1 MKAPSGIAGINPK
14 AELTGASV
22 TMRIGDFKE
31 TYTSDQAVFASPTSR
46 FWLGV
51 LFALLFIF
59 PFVAGD
65 YLLFMA
71 NLTGI
76 AIIGAVGLNILTG
89 FAGQISLG
97 HAAFIGIGGYT
108 AAILSTRFH
117 LPFLLCLPLSGAMA
131 ALFGIVVGG
140 PSLRLKGLYLCI
152 ATLAAQLI
160 LEFVF
165 VHWESMT
172 GGIRGINLPA
182 PAIFGWVLDNDFKFY
197 FLTLALVIV
206 CVSVARNLFRTRV
219 GRAFIAIR
227 DRDISAELM
236 GINLMHYKLYAF
248 GVSSFLAGLSGC
260 LWVNFLKTVTPEH
273 FPLLESVRYLAMIIV
288 GGMGSIL
295 GSIFG
300 AIFMTTIPE
309 VIKTILGLIVDVFP
323 TAMRFLFPLQQIIFG
338 LLIIIFLVFEPHG
351 LAEIWRR
358 IKNYFHLWPF
368 EH

>member
-1 MKAPSGIAGINPK
+1 
-14 AELTGASV
+14 
-22 TMRIGDFKE
+22 MRIGNFKE
-31 TYTSDQAVFASPTSR
+31 TYASDQAVFGTPTSR
-46 FWLGV
+46 FWLAV
-51 LFALLFIF
+51 LFVLLLIF

-65 YLLFMA
+65 YFLFMA
-71 NLTGI
+71 NLAGI

-97 HAAFIGIGGYT
+97 HAAFIGVGGYT
-108 AAILSTRFH
+108 AAILATRLH
-117 LPFLLCLPLSGAMA
+117 LPFLVCLPLSGLMA
-131 ALFGIVVGG
+131 AIFGIVVGG

-172 GGIRGINLPA
+172 GGIRGINLPTPEICGYA
-182 PAIFGWVLDNDFKFY
+182 LDNDFKFY
-197 FLTLALVIV
+197 FLTLTMVLA
-206 CVSVARNLFRTRV
+206 CVTAARNLFRTRV

-236 GINLMHYKLYAF
+236 GINLMCYKTYAF
-248 GVSSFLAGLSGC
+248 AVSSFMAGLAGC

-300 AIFMTTIPE
+300 AIFMTLAPE
-309 VIKTILGLIVDVFP
+309 AIKTLLGLLVNLFP
-323 TAMRFLFPLQQIIFG
+323 TAMSFLFPLQQVIFG
-338 LLIIIFLVFEPHG
+338 LLIVLFLVFEPHG

>member
-1 MKAPSGIAGINPK
+1 
-14 AELTGASV
+14 
-22 TMRIGDFKE
+22 MRIGDFKE
-31 TYTSDQAVFASPTSR
+31 SYAADQAVFQNNTSR

-51 LFALLFIF
+51 LFVLLAVF
-59 PFVAGD
+59 PFAAGD

-71 NLTGI
+71 NLAGI

-97 HAAFIGIGGYT
+97 HAAFIGVGGYT
-108 AAILSTRFH
+108 AAILATRFN
-117 LPFLLCLPLSGAMA
+117 LPFLVCLPLSGLTA
-131 ALFGIVVGG
+131 AAFGIIVGG

-152 ATLAAQLI
+152 ATLSAQLI

-165 VHWESMT
+165 VHWESVT
-172 GGIRGINLPA
+172 GGIRGINLA
-182 PAIFGWVLDNDFKFY
+182 PPELFGIVLDNDFKFY
-197 FLTLALVIV
+197 FLTLPLVV
-206 CVSVARNLFRTRV
+206 LCVTAARNLFRTRV

-236 GINLMHYKLYAF
+236 GISLVRYKTYAF
-248 GVSSFLAGLSGC
+248 ALSSFMAGISGC

-273 FPLLESVRYLAMIIV
+273 FPLMESVRYLAMIIV
-288 GGMGSIL
+288 GGLGSIL

-300 AIFMTTIPE
+300 ALFMTIVPE
-309 VIKTILGLIVDVFP
+309 AIKSLLGLLVGIFP
-323 TAMRFLFPLQQIIFG
+323 TAMSFLFPLQQVIFG
-338 LLIIIFLVFEPHG
+338 LLIVVFLVFEPHG

-358 IKNYFHLWPF
+358 VKNYFRLWPF

>member
-1 MKAPSGIAGINPK
+1 
-14 AELTGASV
+14 
-22 TMRIGDFKE
+22 MRIGDFKE
-31 TYTSDQAVFASPTSR
+31 TYASDQAVFKNAVSR
-46 FWLGV
+46 LWMGI
-51 LFALLFIF
+51 LFALLLIF

-71 NLTGI
+71 NLCGI
-76 AIIGAVGLNILTG
+76 SIIGAVGLNILTG

-97 HAAFIGIGGYT
+97 HAAFIGVGGYT
-108 AAILSTRFH
+108 AAILSTRFN
-117 LPFLLCLPLSGAMA
+117 LPILLCLPLSGLMSAF
-131 ALFGIVVGG
+131 FGIIVGG

-160 LEFVF
+160 LEFIF

-172 GGIRGINLPA
+172 GGIRGINLSP
-182 PAIFGWVLDNDFKFY
+182 PEIFGFVLDNDFKFY
-197 FLTLALVIV
+197 FLTLSMVILCVAL
-206 CVSVARNLFRTRV
+206 ARNLFKTRV

-236 GINLMHYKLYAF
+236 GINLLRYKMYAF
-248 GVSSFLAGLSGC
+248 AVSSFLAGLSGC

-273 FPLLESVRYLAMIIV
+273 FPLLESVRYLAMVIV

-300 AIFMTTIPE
+300 ALFMTVVPE
-309 VIKTILGLIVDVFP
+309 AIKTLLGLLVNIFP
-323 TAMRFLFPLQQIIFG
+323 TAMSFLFPLQQVIFG
-338 LLIIIFLVFEPHG
+338 LLIVIFLVFEPHG
-351 LAEIWRR
+351 LAEIWSRV
-358 IKNYFHLWPF
+358 KNYFHLWPF

>member
-1 MKAPSGIAGINPK
+1 
-14 AELTGASV
+14 
-22 TMRIGDFKE
+22 MRIGDFKE
-31 TYTSDQAVFASPTSR
+31 TYASDQAVFINATSR

-51 LFALLFIF
+51 LFVILFIF

-71 NLTGI
+71 NLAGI
-76 AIIGAVGLNILTG
+76 TIIGAVGLNILTG

-97 HAAFIGIGGYT
+97 HAAFIGVGGYT
-108 AAILSTRFH
+108 AAILSTRFN
-117 LPFLLCLPLSGAMA
+117 LPFLLILPLSGLMSAF
-131 ALFGIVVGG
+131 FGIIVGG

-165 VHWESMT
+165 VHWEAMT
-172 GGIRGINLPA
+172 GGIRGINVEP
-182 PAIFGWVLDNDFKFY
+182 PQIFGMVLDNDFKFY
-197 FLTLALVIV
+197 FLTLIMVIL
-206 CVSVARNLFRTRV
+206 CVTAARNLFRTRV

-236 GINLMHYKLYAF
+236 GINLLTYKTYAF
-248 GVSSFLAGLSGC
+248 AVSSFMAGLSGC

-273 FPLLESVRYLAMIIV
+273 FPLMESIRYLAMIIV

-295 GSIFG
+295 GSILG
-300 AIFMTTIPE
+300 AIFMTMIPE
-309 VIKTILGLIVDVFP
+309 LIKSALGLLVNVFP
-323 TAMRFLFPLQQIIFG
+323 MAMSFLFPMQQVIFG
-338 LLIIIFLVFEPHG
+338 LLIVIFLVFEPHG
-351 LAEIWRR
+351 LAEIWNR

>member
-1 MKAPSGIAGINPK
+1 MH
-14 AELTGASV
+14 
-22 TMRIGDFKE
+22 IGDFKE
-31 TYTSDQAVFASPTSR
+31 TYSSDQAVFINNTSR

-51 LFALLFIF
+51 LFALLILF

-71 NLTGI
+71 NLAGI
-76 AIIGAVGLNILTG
+76 TIIGAVGLNILTG
-89 FAGQISLG
+89 FTGLISLG
-97 HAAFIGIGGYT
+97 HAAFIGVGGYT
-108 AAILSTRFH
+108 AAILSTRFD
-117 LPFLLCLPLSGAMA
+117 LPFLLCLPLSGLMA
-131 ALFGIVVGG
+131 AFFGIIVGG

-172 GGIRGINLPA
+172 GGIRGMNISP
-182 PAIFGWVLDNDFKFY
+182 PQIFGYVLDNDFKFY
-197 FLTLALVIV
+197 FVTLVMVIL
-206 CVSVARNLFRTRV
+206 CVTFARNLFRTRV

-236 GINLMHYKLYAF
+236 GINLLRYKTYAF
-248 GVSSFLAGLSGC
+248 ALSSFMAGISGC
-260 LWVNFLKTVTPEH
+260 LWVNFLKTITPEH
-273 FPLLESVRYLAMIIV
+273 FPLMESVRYLAMIIV

-295 GSIFG
+295 GSILG
-300 AIFMTTIPE
+300 AIFMTIVPE
-309 VIKTILGLIVDVFP
+309 LISTFLGFLVNVFP
-323 TAMRFLFPLQQIIFG
+323 TAMSFLFPLQQVIFG
-338 LLIIIFLVFEPHG
+338 LLIVVFLVFEPHG

>member
-1 MKAPSGIAGINPK
+1 MY
-14 AELTGASV
+14 
-22 TMRIGDFKE
+22 IGDFKE
-31 TYTSDQAVFASPTSR
+31 TYASDQAVFSNFTSR

-51 LFALLFIF
+51 LFLTLLIF

-65 YLLFMA
+65 YSLFMA
-71 NLTGI
+71 NLAGI

-97 HAAFIGIGGYT
+97 HAAFIGVGGYT
-108 AAILSTRFH
+108 AAILSTRFN
-117 LPFLLCLPLSGAMA
+117 LPFLLCLPLSGFMA
-131 ALFGIVVGG
+131 AFFGIIVGG

-165 VHWESMT
+165 VHWESVT
-172 GGIRGINLPA
+172 GGIRGINVSA
-182 PAIFGWVLDNDFKFY
+182 PDIFGFVIDNDFKFY
-197 FLTLALVIV
+197 FLTLVMVIL
-206 CVSVARNLFRTRV
+206 CVTAARNLFRTRV

-236 GINLMHYKLYAF
+236 GINLMQYKLYAF
-248 GVSSFLAGLSGC
+248 GVSSFFAGISGC

-273 FPLLESVRYLAMIIV
+273 FPLMESVRYLAMIIV

-295 GSIFG
+295 GSILG
-300 AIFMTTIPE
+300 AIFMTIVPE
-309 VIKTILGLIVDVFP
+309 VIKTILGLIVNVFP
-323 TAMRFLFPLQQIIFG
+323 TAMSFLFPFQQVIFG
-338 LLIIIFLVFEPHG
+338 LLIVGFLIFEPHG
-351 LAEIWRR
+351 LAEIWYR

-368 EH
+368 DH

>member
-1 MKAPSGIAGINPK
+1 
-14 AELTGASV
+14 
-22 TMRIGDFKE
+22 MRIGAFKE
-31 TYTSDQAVFASPTSR
+31 NYASDQAVFANATSR
-46 FWLGV
+46 FWLGILFV
-51 LFALLFIF
+51 LLILF

-71 NLTGI
+71 NLAGI
-76 AIIGAVGLNILTG
+76 TIIGAVGLNILTG
-89 FAGQISLG
+89 FAGLISLG
-97 HAAFIGIGGYT
+97 HAAFIGVGGYT
-108 AAILSTRFH
+108 AAILATRFD
-117 LPFLLCLPLSGAMA
+117 LPFLVCLVLSGLMA
-131 ALFGIVVGG
+131 ALFGIIVGG

-165 VHWESMT
+165 IHWESVT
-172 GGIRGINLPA
+172 GGIRGMNLA
-182 PAIFGWVLDNDFKFY
+182 PPKIFGIVLDNDFKFY
-197 FLTLALVIV
+197 FVTLTLVIL
-206 CVSVARNLFRTRV
+206 CVTAARNLFRTRV

-236 GINLMHYKLYAF
+236 GINLLQYKAYAF
-248 GVSSFLAGLSGC
+248 AISSFMAGISGC
-260 LWVNFLKTVTPEH
+260 LWVNFLKTITPEH
-273 FPLLESVRYLAMIIV
+273 FPLLESVRYLAMVIV

-300 AIFMTTIPE
+300 AIFMTFVPE
-309 VIKTILGLIVDVFP
+309 VISTVLGSLVTIFP
-323 TAMRFLFPLQQIIFG
+323 TAMSFLFPMQQVIFG
-338 LLIIIFLVFEPHG
+338 LLIVIFLVFEPHG